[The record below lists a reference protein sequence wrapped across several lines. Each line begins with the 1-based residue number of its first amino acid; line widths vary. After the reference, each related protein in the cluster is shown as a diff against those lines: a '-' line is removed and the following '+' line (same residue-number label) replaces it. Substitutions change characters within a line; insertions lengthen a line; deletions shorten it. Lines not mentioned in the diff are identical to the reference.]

1 MNLINIK
8 NLLRKI
14 LIEEKIS
21 EKFIIIHSS
30 LIPLG
35 ILSLKNI
42 KTFWTIFEEINN
54 NKYTIIMPSFT
65 FKIGRKKKW
74 DYKNTKSEMG
84 LLTEYFRKNKAYK
97 RSIHPFH
104 SICFNGPLEKLIP
117 DHLCSSSFGK
127 KSVWEWLC
135 NRKDVLNLSIG
146 LGLAGGATFVHY
158 AEEISSVPYR
168 EFINLNNSVINR
180 KGKLLSKK
188 FTYFARKITKEI
200 EGVNDWQSVEKD
212 LIKNKILIKK
222 KYKNIIYSKM
232 NTYNATDYI
241 YNKLQENSCY
251 LGHMKKII
259 K

>member
-1 MNLINIK
+1 MDLINIK
-8 NLLRKI
+8 NLLHKI
-14 LIEEKIS
+14 LIEEKIE

-42 KTFWTIFEEINN
+42 KTFWKIFEEINN
-54 NKYTIIMPSFT
+54 NKYTVIMPSFT

-74 DYKNTKSEMG
+74 EYKNTKSEMG
-84 LLTEYFRKNKAYK
+84 LLTEYFRKNIAYK
-97 RSIHPFH
+97 RTIHPFH

-117 DHLCSSSFGK
+117 DHFSSSSFGK

-135 NRKDVLNLSIG
+135 KRKDVLNLSIG

-168 EFINLNNSVINR
+168 EFINLYNPVFDK
-180 KGKLLSKK
+180 KGILVPKK
-188 FTYFARKITKEI
+188 FTYYARKITKEV
-200 EGVNDWQSVEKD
+200 EGVNDWNIVEKD

-222 KYKNIIYSKM
+222 KYKNLIYSKM
-232 NTYNATDYI
+232 NTHTATDYI
-241 YNKLQENSCY
+241 FNKLQKNSNY
-251 LGHMKKII
+251 MGYMKKLI